1 VRFLVDQQL
10 PPELALWLRRSGHQ
24 ADHTEWVGLGASVDA
39 VVWAYARQTGSII
52 VTKDSDFA
60 GMRRRIGDP
69 KVIWLRIG
77 NAATPEVIARIEGSW
92 ARTIGYLEAG
102 EPVVEA

>member
-10 PPELALWLRRSGHQ
+10 PPELALWLRRAGHQ
-24 ADHTEWVGLGASVDA
+24 AEHTEWLGLGASADA

-60 GMRRRIGDP
+60 GMRRRVGDP
-69 KVIWLRIG
+69 RVVWLRIG
-77 NAATPEVIARIEGSW
+77 NAATQDVLARIEANW
-92 ARTIGYLEAG
+92 TRTVEYLGAG
-102 EPVVEA
+102 EPTVEV